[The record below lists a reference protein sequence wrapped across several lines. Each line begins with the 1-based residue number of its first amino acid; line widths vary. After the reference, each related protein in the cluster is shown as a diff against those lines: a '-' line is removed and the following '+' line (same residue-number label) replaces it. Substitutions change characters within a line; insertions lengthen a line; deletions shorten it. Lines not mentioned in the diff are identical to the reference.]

1 VNIDAV
7 ALFILTMT
15 RVLLFCPTPLSS
27 YLFIFLQMFQ
37 SEVAHPSEEE
47 KEEETMMDE
56 EALESEDVVGEFP
69 PPKPVVS
76 STMKNRSRLSTT
88 SKKFDEGNKV
98 SYYLY

>member
-1 VNIDAV
+1 MFDPKSQR
-7 ALFILTMT
+7 LT
-15 RVLLFCPTPLSS
+15 
-27 YLFIFLQMFQ
+27 
-37 SEVAHPSEEE
+37 EEE

-56 EALESEDVVGEFP
+56 EALEGEDVIGEFP

-98 SYYLY
+98 SYYLYSIIITVSQCKSSFLLT